1 MHAYLGGRSEAY
13 CMPKADC
20 LQRARAVG
28 VGLPSPEDLSDV
40 ALEARLFPASTAL
53 AAIKSRRTQAD
64 WPAIHREH
72 RRHLAFSEGE
82 ADTLLDPR

>member
-1 MHAYLGGRSEAY
+1 V
-13 CMPKADC
+13 DC

-28 VGLPSPEDLSDV
+28 VGWPLPEELSDM

-64 WPAIHREH
+64 WPAIHRELKRPGVTLRLLWEEH
-72 RRHLAFSEGE
+72 RAAHPEG
-82 ADTLLDPR
+82 